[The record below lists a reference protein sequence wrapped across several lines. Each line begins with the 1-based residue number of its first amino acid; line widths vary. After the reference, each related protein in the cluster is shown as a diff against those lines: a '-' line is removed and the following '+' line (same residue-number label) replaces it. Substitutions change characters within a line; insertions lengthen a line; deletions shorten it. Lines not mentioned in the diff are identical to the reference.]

1 MTEENKQLETELNL
15 VELVDKV
22 MNPPEGVFINAYL
35 KPFCNKLNFIMQ
47 LTNYLIKHPAELD
60 YKTIENQDWWDTRYN
75 QLGKGGFV
83 EGVEARDMAVP
94 KKTIFEMIER
104 IKKLEDKGLSSV
116 IMNELKTVDM
126 YNLGFQ
132 KAEEEIEIRYQT
144 AMASLKKS
152 KFLSSGVATELK
164 AALVRERL
172 NAKQANKPFIT
183 LYVLKQYSVEVN
195 LAYFPTKIK
204 VNASIEY
211 DPAGWS
217 LNRLEQ
223 LKQLKKNDGRTRK
236 QRRADKTK
244 ERIDSGMIEMLESIV
259 EHDPAEDVSNFAR
272 DMIRLYEINGSFK
285 V

>member
-104 IKKLEDKGLSSV
+104 IKKLEDKSLSSV

>member
-104 IKKLEDKGLSSV
+104 IKKLEDKSLSSV

-259 EHDPAEDVSNFAR
+259 EHDPAEDVSNFER